1 MGKKFLFIT
10 LLVLVIPAT
19 RLSAGEP
26 GKANEF
32 RLGFGD
38 WIFEASFFRTV
49 GDGNYLDRPS
59 DAVYHEKQNY
69 RYIPHIFAEYNR
81 QLLPWL
87 WAGAQVDFGGFS
99 WNSVS
104 IRGGS
109 NLVTESSS
117 ENCYNISILPSLR
130 FDWFRTEYLRMYSA
144 LRAGIDI
151 NTGTE
156 TDMFGKKTAI
166 APCFTPAVLG
176 ITAGKGNVFGNLE
189 LGGLYALRNKN
200 LVYMFGSRLIS
211 VSISYRF

>member
-32 RLGFGD
+32 RLGIGD
-38 WIFEASFFRTV
+38 WIFEASYFRTA
-49 GDGNYLDRPS
+49 GDG
-59 DAVYHEKQNY
+59 NY

-99 WNSVS
+99 WDSVS

-130 FDWFRTEYLRMYSA
+130 FDWFRTEYLKMYSA
-144 LRAGIDI
+144 LRVGIDI
-151 NTGTE
+151 NTGSE
-156 TDMFGKKTAI
+156 TDMFGKKTVV

-176 ITAGKGNVFGNLE
+176 ITVGKGNILGSLE

-211 VSISYRF
+211 ASISFRF